1 MSTILIAEDEASLN
15 DLLAQELQRN
25 GHAPIQVYSGQ
36 EALDAFARH
45 PIELAILDVML
56 PDIDGFEVCRR
67 ARAANPT
74 IPLLML
80 TARDSEIDRVVGLE
94 VGADDYVVKPFSVR
108 ELMARVK
115 AHLRKSEAYRS
126 PAHPQRQENRG
137 VLRVADC
144 VLDSLQRTTTV
155 ADRPV
160 LLSKREFDLL
170 EVLMHH
176 PGRVLTREWLLESVW
191 GDAFEGND
199 RTVDTH
205 MLRLREKLGR
215 DSAIAG
221 GLIAVRGIGYRLEL
235 G

>member
-1 MSTILIAEDEASLN
+1 M
-15 DLLAQELQRN
+15 
-25 GHAPIQVYSGQ
+25 
-36 EALDAFARH
+36 
-45 PIELAILDVML
+45 
-56 PDIDGFEVCRR
+56 
-67 ARAANPT
+67 
-74 IPLLML
+74 
-80 TARDSEIDRVVGLE
+80 
-94 VGADDYVVKPFSVR
+94 
-108 ELMARVK
+108 
-115 AHLRKSEAYRS
+115 
-126 PAHPQRQENRG
+126 
-137 VLRVADC
+137 
-144 VLDSLQRTTTV
+144 LDSLQRTTTV

-176 PGRVLTREWLLESVW
+176 PGRVRTREWLLESVW